1 MNCSAVMLMVQSY
14 KAAWFGANQSVT
26 KVTIRNKVEAPQ
38 ESWKSFSTVN
48 PGVKLLFVAELENS
62 DLEVNAF
69 LGEVANTLPTGA
81 ELIESQVT
89 KDGKQVFAVLE
100 AEQIEVLRTALTD
113 AGLKLKDL
121 AQVRL
126 VGAELEEI
134 KRLKPK
140 GQYLVEWDFPAGLTM
155 DKYLARKKEK
165 SPLYQGIDDV
175 KFLRTYVREDMVK
188 CLCFYDGESEEA
200 VIRAREIVDTPIS
213 RLHQLG

>member
-1 MNCSAVMLMVQSY
+1 M
-14 KAAWFGANQSVT
+14 
-26 KVTIRNKVEAPQ
+26 
-38 ESWKSFSTVN
+38 
-48 PGVKLLFVAELENS
+48 LFVAELNNS
-62 DLEVNAF
+62 DLDVTAF
-69 LGEVANTLPTGA
+69 LGKVAEALGSDA
-81 ELIESQVT
+81 EMIEPQVT

-100 AEQIEVLRTALTD
+100 ANEIEALRSLLVA
-113 AGLKLKDL
+113 AGLQVSDL

-126 VGAELEEI
+126 VGAELEDI

-140 GQYLVEWDFPAGLTM
+140 GQYLVEWDFPEGLTM
-155 DKYLARKKEK
+155 DRYLARKKEK
-165 SPLYQGIDDV
+165 SPLYAGIDDV

>member
-1 MNCSAVMLMVQSY
+1 MHQSY
-14 KAAWFGANQSVT
+14 KAVPAFPNRCVT
-26 KVTIRNKVEAPQ
+26 KVTIRNKFVALKKQ
-38 ESWKSFSTVN
+38 WKSFSIIN
-48 PGVKLLFVAELENS
+48 QGARMLFVAELINS

-69 LGEVANTLPTGA
+69 LGKVADALGSDA

-100 AEQIEVLRTALTD
+100 ANEIEALRSHLLA
-113 AGLKLKDL
+113 AGLQLTDL

-126 VGAELEEI
+126 VGAELEDI

-140 GQYLVEWDFPAGLTM
+140 GQYLVEWDFPEGLTM
-155 DKYLARKKEK
+155 DRYLARKKEK
-165 SPLYQGIDDV
+165 SPLYAGIDDV

>member
-1 MNCSAVMLMVQSY
+1 MHQSY
-14 KAAWFGANQSVT
+14 KANPAFPNPCVT
-26 KVTIRNKVEAPQ
+26 KVTIRNKFDGVGKW
-38 ESWKSFSTVN
+38 WKSFSIIN
-48 PGVKLLFVAELENS
+48 QGAQMLFVAELINS
-62 DLEVNAF
+62 DLDVNAF
-69 LGEVANTLPTGA
+69 LGTVADALGSDA
-81 ELIESQVT
+81 ELIEFQVT

-100 AEQIEVLRTALTD
+100 ANEIEALRSLLVA
-113 AGLKLKDL
+113 AGLQVSDL

-126 VGAELEEI
+126 VGAELEDI

-140 GQYLVEWDFPAGLTM
+140 GQYLVEWDFPEGLTM
-155 DKYLARKKEK
+155 DRYLARKKEK
-165 SPLYQGIDDV
+165 SPLYAGIDDV